1 MKFVILNLLIK
12 ILTQFEIYQIKKEGR
27 EGELENFQ
35 KLANFESTLE
45 QTNELA
51 DDFSSEEDDSEEDD
65 REEGEVVSDDKQ
77 I

>member
-1 MKFVILNLLIK
+1 MYIPRSCAELS
-12 ILTQFEIYQIKKEGR
+12 TEEIYQIKKEGR

-65 REEGEVVSDDKQ
+65 REEGELVSEDK
-77 I
+77 